1 MSAKKA
7 RLSIKKSSKVHRSPR
22 HRRGQPQ
29 GHHSPR
35 HRHHPHPGPSA
46 RDAQFVT
53 LQNLITDFENDSN
66 PNKKLALAIS
76 GGGARGSYEAGVI
89 EAMLQEFR
97 QVGIAPQIVTGTS
110 AGSIVATCL
119 FVDLLFP
126 LTPGASDPG
135 LPPEVPGPVP
145 YASRQSQVWRNMA
158 AGNAGAQQLFGNM
171 SWLVEFVTGQKPWP
185 VIGTLFDEIQVL
197 EANWTILKGQLTTLG
212 SSIQAVVNAA
222 GAGAPFFADV
232 TTAVNSATGGPSG
245 AFQTAVT
252 QLMKDWGNLD
262 ISFINISGD
271 VSQLSALVSDVET
284 IIDNLPSIPA
294 VASATITAAQ
304 SEIGSLSTYLQTL
317 TASIAALRG
326 PLGSVIGTTGRLT
339 GAALEITACIEAIAL
354 AGAFLA
360 ENLLPVVCGVFGIAI
375 AAGVA
380 AVEMENILPPMNMLT
395 LLASVMGGACPV
407 GQTVLTK
414 WRSLGTQNRPELLMA
429 GTDMT
434 SQRQM
439 VFAIANKK
447 TLESLATDDTW
458 VTDLAGYID
467 PATANTAIT
476 SQSPSRVIPTEI
488 FTPLNTGTMAN
499 LSDHSLIA
507 KATMT
512 SSALPFAFPPQRWYL
527 GHLDPNTPAPR
538 VPATATAPAIP
549 AIGPA
554 MESFLPH
561 IFMDGG
567 IVDNSPIDL
576 AVVAGATHII
586 SVELHPLPS
595 FGDDFRD
602 AYFLRDDNETFG
614 FGKIAYGVFNIGMS
628 GSLIRSIEDV
638 VEANAALSSGKQIR
652 IYRMAPLVPDSANV
666 GGNSVDLSVGTID
679 FDGAYNTNN
688 GIIQNLYDWFMQ
700 GYVDAKSYTSEPAPG
715 TDPVYTEYKTNQGI
729 LGCVGPSSLQF
740 TGNQFWF
747 TGKEPLPGIADYE
760 NASPPITLPNLQAMA
775 TRLPYSG

>member
-1 MSAKKA
+1 MKAKKT
-7 RLSIKKSSKVHRSPR
+7 RSSPRKAPKIHRSSH
-22 HRRGQPQ
+22 HRSGQPQ
-29 GHHSPR
+29 IHHSPR
-35 HRHHPHPGPSA
+35 HHHPHPGPSA
-46 RDAQFVT
+46 RDPQFVT
-53 LQNLITDFENDSN
+53 LKRLIRDFQNDTN

-97 QVGIAPQIVTGTS
+97 LAGIAPQIVTGTS

-126 LTPGASDPG
+126 LAPGASDPG

-158 AGNAGAQQLFGNM
+158 AGNAGAQQLFGIM

-197 EANWTILKGQLTTLG
+197 TANWSTLKTQLTTLG
-212 SSIQAVVNAA
+212 SSVQAVVNAA

-245 AFQTAVT
+245 AFQTSVT
-252 QLMKDWGNLD
+252 QLMKDWGDLD
-262 ISFINISGD
+262 LSLVNIASD
-271 VSQLSALVSDVET
+271 VSQLSALVGDVEAVVA
-284 IIDNLPSIPA
+284 NLPSPSS
-294 VASATITAAQ
+294 VASATIAAAQ
-304 SEIGSLSTYLQTL
+304 SELGTLSTYLQTL
-317 TASIAALRG
+317 TGAVAGLRG
-326 PLGSVIGTTGRLT
+326 PLSSVIGTTGRLT
-339 GAALEITACIEAIAL
+339 GAALEIAACIEAIAL
-354 AGAFLA
+354 AAAFLA

-380 AVEMENILPPMNMLT
+380 AVEMENILPATNLLA
-395 LLASVMGGACPV
+395 LLASVMGGACPP

-414 WRSLGTQNRPELLMA
+414 WRSMSTQSRPELLLG

-439 VFAIANKK
+439 VFAIANKT

-458 VTDLAGYID
+458 VTDLTGYTD

-488 FTPLNTGTMAN
+488 FTPLNTATMAN

-576 AVVAGATHII
+576 AVVAGATHVVSI
-586 SVELHPLPS
+586 ELHPLPS

-628 GSLIRSIEDV
+628 GSLMRSIEDV
-638 VEANAALSSGKQIR
+638 VEANASLSSGKQIR
-652 IYRMAPLVPDSANV
+652 IYRMAPLVPDSANI
-666 GGNSVDLSVGTID
+666 GGNSVDLSVGIID
-679 FDGAYNTNN
+679 FDGAYNPNN

-700 GYVDAKSYTSEPAPG
+700 GYVDAKSYGSEPAPG

-747 TGKEPLPGIADYE
+747 TGDEPLPGIADYE
-760 NASPPITLPNLQAMA
+760 NASPPVVLPNLQAMA
-775 TRLPYSG
+775 TRPPYNG